1 MGIFLSGVGEGGM
14 LSKLDAQ
21 KKRTE
26 FFVTLSAFFH
36 LFAADIGGDFLIPLE
51 NIPRVNLVFHVV
63 KHSVITVGKDCA
75 ALRLEF
81 FDVVDHD

>member
-1 MGIFLSGVGEGGM
+1 M

-36 LFAADIGGDFLIPLE
+36 LFAADIGGDFLVSLE
-51 NIPRVNLVFHVV
+51 NIPCVNLVLNIVE
-63 KHSVITVGKDCA
+63 HSIIAVGKYCT
-75 ALRLEF
+75 AL
-81 FDVVDHD
+81 